1 MSGWSIVWLAPVCLS
16 SGGRSAVSRI
26 MGTPSVAASTTAGS
40 PLATAVP
47 EVVIQAAGSPV
58 ARAYPTAAKA
68 VPRSSK
74 WTRLSAFSLEAS
86 AATRGVEREPGATQK
101 KPTPLRTSSSTMR
114 VAQRRLACGAAGGV
128 KPEHP
133 GEVADLLL
141 DLSPLGLGYGTLDD
155 PGPREE
161 GELVPADEPGP
172 YANGELCGVRS
183 DPTDWAGEPPAIEG
197 LGTPDLLERPLLR
210 VSSDRRS
217 RMQRPQHL
225 GVRNALAQGPPHP
238 GEHVTPA
245 RQLHLRDATLD
256 LELGAEWSERLSDA
270 DPDVVV
276 LGLVFLAAEQ
286 VVAQL
291 VVVRLGRA
299 ARSGPRHGLAL
310 YGTSLAAEEPLGRG
324 ANECHPR
331 LRLDV
336 EVEAVWRRF
345 LQALGKQSRVHRLHE
360 AELRA
365 AGEHHLVQPPLRER
379 RECPLHVAAPAIL
392 VWVIRP
398 RDRLRQGVIRGFSWE
413 REALYLVQDLRLPPR
428 VAWEHQVAH
437 QRRLPVRGVQLEARQ
452 NEAVRAERRP
462 LRVRLS

>member
-74 WTRLSAFSLEAS
+74 WTRFSVFSLEAS

-101 KPTPLRTSSSTMR
+101 KLTPLRTSSPTMR
-114 VAQRRLACGAAGGV
+114 VAQRRLARGAAGGV

-141 DLSPLGLGYGTLDD
+141 YLRPFGLRYGTLDD
-155 PGPREE
+155 PSPREE
-161 GELVPADEPGP
+161 GELVPADEAGP
-172 YANGELCGVRS
+172 DAYGELRGVRS
-183 DPTDWAGEPPAIEG
+183 DPTDRAGVPPAIEG
-197 LGTPDLLERPLLR
+197 IGTPDLLECPLLR
-210 VSSDRRS
+210 VSSHRR
-217 RMQRPQHL
+217 RGMQRPQHL
-225 GVRNALAQGPPHP
+225 GVRNVLAQGPPHP
-238 GEHVTPA
+238 RQHVTPA
-245 RQLHLRDATLD
+245 CQLHLRDAALD
-256 LELGAEWSERLSDA
+256 LEIVAEWSERLADA

-276 LGLVFLAAEQ
+276 LSLVFLAAEQ
-286 VVAQL
+286 VVTQL

-310 YGTSLAAEEPLGRG
+310 YGTPLAAEEPFGRG
-324 ANECHPR
+324 ANESHPR

-336 EVEAVWRRF
+336 EVEA
-345 LQALGKQSRVHRLHE
+345 SR
-360 AELRA
+360 
-365 AGEHHLVQPPLRER
+365 
-379 RECPLHVAAPAIL
+379 
-392 VWVIRP
+392 
-398 RDRLRQGVIRGFSWE
+398 
-413 REALYLVQDLRLPPR
+413 
-428 VAWEHQVAH
+428 
-437 QRRLPVRGVQLEARQ
+437 RRL
-452 NEAVRAERRP
+452 
-462 LRVRLS
+462 